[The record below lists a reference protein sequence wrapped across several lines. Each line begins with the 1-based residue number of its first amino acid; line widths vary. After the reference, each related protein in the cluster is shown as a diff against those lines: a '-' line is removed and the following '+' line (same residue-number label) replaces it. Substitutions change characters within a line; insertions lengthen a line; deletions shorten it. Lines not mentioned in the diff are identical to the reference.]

1 MRKARQDRNFELA
14 HGVTSTYYASN
25 KSILMP
31 EVTKSILIE
40 RPVPEVYEYL
50 TALKNLPDRIPSML
64 KAELISG
71 EEMQVG
77 SQFLVT
83 SKVLGKQTEMIYEI
97 TMIESNQ
104 VYGTKVISGSQPLY
118 ERYQFE
124 EDKKGTKVTVTA
136 NGDMPGLIK
145 IFSGSFK
152 RLLKKQVEN
161 DLERLKDILEER
173 DKQGKE

>member
-1 MRKARQDRNFELA
+1 
-14 HGVTSTYYASN
+14 
-25 KSILMP
+25 MP
-31 EVTKSILIE
+31 EIIKSILIE
-40 RPVPEVYEYL
+40 QPVEEVYEYL
-50 TALKNLPDRIPSML
+50 TALKNLPKRIPSVL
-64 KAELISG
+64 KAEMISG
-71 EEMQVG
+71 EEMQIG
-77 SQFLVT
+77 SQYLVT

-97 TMIESNQ
+97 TMMERNQ
-104 VYGTKVISGSQPLY
+104 VYGTKIISGSQPLY

-124 EDKKGTKVTVTA
+124 EDEKGTKLTVTA

>member
-1 MRKARQDRNFELA
+1 
-14 HGVTSTYYASN
+14 
-25 KSILMP
+25 MP
-31 EVTKSILIE
+31 EIIKSILIE
-40 RPVPEVYEYL
+40 QTVEEVYDYL
-50 TALKNLPDRIPSML
+50 TALKNLPERIPSVL
-64 KAELISG
+64 KAEMISG
-71 EEMQVG
+71 EEIQIG
-77 SQFLVT
+77 SQYLVT

-97 TMIESNQ
+97 TIIERNQ

-124 EDKKGTKVTVTA
+124 EDEKGTKVTVTA

-161 DLERLKDILEER
+161 DLERLKDILEEG
-173 DKQGKE
+173 D